1 MTAEHK
7 IDRIQILSLDRLSI
21 KTHTHTHTHV
31 FPQKTLG
38 ITLITISSFPSI
50 QIQLPGRSKLLK

>member
-21 KTHTHTHTHV
+21 KTHTHTHV